1 MAVLDERAERADAG
15 VGLAGGDAH
24 RGRVRQ
30 AAVAVEVV
38 GGERLLEPVEIETFD
53 VAQQLEGLLD
63 RVRAAAVDHESPG
76 RPERRSRCLD
86 QLDVSFQAPPERAP
100 AELER
105 PVAGERRPFRDPAYL
120 GGRRGHDLAGVDRHL
135 VQAAP
140 AEQVGDRSACGLAG
154 DVPER
159 HVDCRDDV
167 QRRTATA
174 VVVGAVEHHLPH
186 PVDLQGVLADD
197 QLADATGDRVRR
209 RHLHDRPRDVR
220 RRVRLADADD
230 ALVGVHLDEEGVL
243 RPVGTACV
251 DLVQT
256 EHNGLDIGDLH
267 GVRPFMFRYCNM
279 KDLTPVEASG

>member
-1 MAVLDERAERADAG
+1 MLEHAWGRDLARLGRVIDADAF
-15 VGLAGGDAH
+15 
-24 RGRVRQ
+24 
-30 AAVAVEVV
+30 AA
-38 GGERLLEPVEIETFD
+38 
-53 VAQQLEGLLD
+53 
-63 RVRAAAVDHESPG
+63 RAAKQTVYRYAVK
-76 RPERRSRCLD
+76 
-86 QLDVSFQAPPERAP
+86 
-100 AELER
+100 
-105 PVAGERRPFRDPAYL
+105 
-120 GGRRGHDLAGVDRHL
+120 
-135 VQAAP
+135 
-140 AEQVGDRSACGLAG
+140 LAG

-159 HVDCRDDV
+159 HVDRRDDV
-167 QRRTATA
+167 QRRTTTA
-174 VVVGAVEHHLPH
+174 VVVGAVEHQLPH